1 MRKVSTGPARPG
13 RQGRRSLLRVISI
26 ASVTEGQLRE
36 NPVYRQGYGLTDR
49 EMDVLVLLL
58 AGYNAA
64 DIAEMLSISTNT
76 VKTHLKGIYAKTGV
90 HSRRDL
96 IALLNDIERG

>member
-1 MRKVSTGPARPG
+1 MRARFPQSRHG
-13 RQGRRSLLRVISI
+13 LGGKEGAPSCGSSGI
-26 ASVTEGQLRE
+26 ANVTEGQLRE

-64 DIAEMLSISTNT
+64 DIAEMLSISTN
-76 VKTHLKGIYAKTGV
+76 
-90 HSRRDL
+90 R
-96 IALLNDIERG
+96 